1 MLQSYRNT
9 SDQDSGVQARP
20 RAQCTAV
27 SVQDGGVFECG
38 PKILQFFNV
47 NFYVFTFLSF
57 LYLFMVMSKL
67 RLEKLDEILEEKI
80 RKVIQPLSKQIE
92 DAMQS
97 VNLLNTKY
105 DHIVKTLKDLGEAK
119 DKQIVENA
127 SLKVEILKALL

>member
-1 MLQSYRNT
+1 MWT
-9 SDQDSGVQARP
+9 
-20 RAQCTAV
+20 
-27 SVQDGGVFECG
+27 
-38 PKILQFFNV
+38 K
-47 NFYVFTFLSF
+47 NFAVFTFLSF

-67 RLEKLDEILEEKI
+67 RVEKLDDILEEKI

-97 VNLLNTKY
+97 VNLLNSKY
-105 DHIVKTLKDLGEAK
+105 DRIVKTLKDLGEAK